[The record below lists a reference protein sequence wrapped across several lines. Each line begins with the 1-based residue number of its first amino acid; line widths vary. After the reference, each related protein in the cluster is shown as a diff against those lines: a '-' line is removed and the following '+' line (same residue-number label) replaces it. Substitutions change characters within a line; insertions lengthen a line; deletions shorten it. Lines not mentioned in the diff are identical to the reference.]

1 MAELS
6 DKARTLIEEPNL
18 GFLATVME
26 DGSPQVSPVWVDLE
40 NGYVRVNTA
49 TGRVKDANIRRDPRV
64 AISVADRNNQYSK
77 VDIRGRVV
85 DIVEG
90 DEAERHIDSLA
101 KKYMDEDVYPWRR
114 ADERRVLVRIEP
126 ERVSEMG

>member
-1 MAELS
+1 MAELTQ
-6 DKARTLIEEPNL
+6 KARELIEEPNF

-26 DGSPQVSPVWVDLE
+26 DGSPQVSPVCVDLE
-40 NGYVRVNTA
+40 NGYVRFNTA
-49 TGRVKDANIRRDPRV
+49 TGRVKDRNIRRDPRV

-101 KKYMDEDVYPWRR
+101 KKYMGEETYPWRQP
-114 ADERRVLVRIEP
+114 DERRVLVRVEP

>member
-49 TGRVKDANIRRDPRV
+49 TGRVKDRNMRREPRV
-64 AISVADRNNQYSK
+64 AISVADRNDQYSK